1 MANGRITR
9 LPEEI
14 RDGIYFRLR
23 DGRTCQE
30 VANWLN
36 ELPEA
41 REVQKEYY
49 GGRPI
54 MARQVLDWRRVWYE
68 RSEKRLGKASR
79 VRDLAAVALSL
90 ARANGDSIAR
100 GAAAIVS
107 GKILEL
113 LEQVDSAT
121 KMDVSE
127 LKGICAGLAQLRT
140 SEIAQQRADMDIQWL
155 KRKDKELATARGR
168 VQWMSVE
175 RFREWAEDEGLLKV
189 AKEPGLSNDEKI
201 ERMGRLMYRDLWEG
215 IEPADDAYG
224 GN

>member
-140 SEIAQQRADMDIQWL
+140 SEIA
-155 KRKDKELATARGR
+155 
-168 VQWMSVE
+168 
-175 RFREWAEDEGLLKV
+175 
-189 AKEPGLSNDEKI
+189 
-201 ERMGRLMYRDLWEG
+201 
-215 IEPADDAYG
+215 
-224 GN
+224 